1 MQITTKEADEIRR
14 NAIDALAGA
23 LLDDYLDRSIAA
35 GEIERVPGKPGY
47 FRTTP
52 HGHEQRKKRDRRD
65 RARMHRSTKELKR

>member
-1 MQITTKEADEIRR
+1 MKKKIRR
-14 NAIDALAGA
+14 DKAIDALAGA

-52 HGHEQRKKRDRRD
+52 YGLEQQKKRET
-65 RARMHRSTKELKR
+65 AE